1 MIAQAHFTI
10 ADLSDA
16 TAEVIV
22 GTQAAATNAWTGNAT
37 FSELRDG
44 QTILYWL
51 PFAGTSSSA
60 TLDLT
65 LANGRNARGS
75 IGPSCRSSTTAIL
88 AMHSLPKR

>member
-10 ADLSDA
+10 SDLSDA

-65 LANGRNARGS
+65 LSNGTTTGAFPC
-75 IGPSCRSSTTAIL
+75 ISTAQPAAPRMWQWAT
-88 AMHSLPKR
+88 LP

>member
-37 FSELRDG
+37 FCTGCRLREHHRPPLWTLRC
-44 QTILYWL
+44 QTERLPALYL
-51 PFAGTSSSA
+51 C
-60 TLDLT
+60 
-65 LANGRNARGS
+65 
-75 IGPSCRSSTTAIL
+75 ISTAQP
-88 AMHSLPKR
+88 AAPRMWQ